1 MTGYMNKAELEA
13 VGFSSFG
20 SNVFVSRLAS
30 IYGAERINLGSNV
43 RIDDFCVF
51 SAGHGGISIGNYVHI
66 AVFSSLIGRGRIS
79 IDDFSNVS
87 SRVSIYSSSDDFHG
101 NWMTNPMVPPEYTG
115 VTHADVIIRRHCIIG
130 CGSVIL
136 PGTTLDEGVAIG
148 ALSLVTHDCVAYG
161 IYAGTPAV
169 RRAARST
176 HFLEVEQ
183 CFHKG
188 IKPTA

>member
-1 MTGYMNKAELEA
+1 MNKAELEA
-13 VGFSSFG
+13 VGFASFG
-20 SNVFVSRLAS
+20 SNILVSRLAS

-43 RIDDFCVF
+43 RIDDFCVL

-66 AVFSSLIGRGRIS
+66 AVFSSLIGRGHIS
-79 IDDFSNVS
+79 IDDFSNIS

-101 NWMTNPMVPPEYTG
+101 NWMTNPMVPSEYTG
-115 VTHADVIIRRHCIIG
+115 VTHADVIIKRHCIIG

-136 PGTTLDEGVAIG
+136 PGITLDEGVAIG
-148 ALSLVTHDCVAYG
+148 ALSLVTHDCAAYG

-169 RRAARST
+169 RLAARST
-176 HFLEVEQ
+176 NLLEVEQ

-188 IKPTA
+188 TKPAA